1 MTDLP
6 LSVSGMDE
14 PLNIGFQECA
24 DERRPAT
31 RVAIGHPLPAL
42 LRGLES
48 LVCATEGVRVAGVA
62 RRLDAFIACCAQVG
76 EGMLWWTSVFDGW
89 DLATWFATPNP
100 CLRDAAPLD
109 VISQD
114 AEAVLHAARRD
125 RFVAIG

>member
-14 PLNIGFQECA
+14 PLNIGFQVCA
-24 DERRPAT
+24 DERWPAT
-31 RVAIGHPLPAL
+31 RVVIGHPLPAL

-76 EGMLWWTSVFDGW
+76 EGIALVDLGLRRLGSRDLVRHPESVPTG
-89 DLATWFATPNP
+89 
-100 CLRDAAPLD
+100 RGAASPLN
-109 VISQD
+109 
-114 AEAVLHAARRD
+114 H
-125 RFVAIG
+125 